1 MGGRGVWDGVNFAM
15 DWLSILGG
23 GGGRRGGVG
32 CFNTPN
38 PLMAL
43 VCKLT

>member
-1 MGGRGVWDGVNFAM
+1 MGEGCGVGLTLQWTGSVF
-15 DWLSILGG
+15 LGG
-23 GGGRRGGVG
+23 GGRGGVG

>member
-1 MGGRGVWDGVNFAM
+1 MGGGGVWDGVNFAM
-15 DWLSILGG
+15 DWLGS
-23 GGGRRGGVG
+23 GVG

>member
-1 MGGRGVWDGVNFAM
+1 MGEGCGVGLTLQWTGSVF
-15 DWLSILGG
+15 LGG
-23 GGGRRGGVG
+23 GGGRGGVG
-32 CFNTPN
+32 CFNTRN

>member
-1 MGGRGVWDGVNFAM
+1 MGEGCGMGLTLQWTGSVF
-15 DWLSILGG
+15 LGG

>member
-1 MGGRGVWDGVNFAM
+1 MGGVWGGVNFAM

-23 GGGRRGGVG
+23 GGRRGGVS

>member
-23 GGGRRGGVG
+23 GGGQEGRSGL
-32 CFNTPN
+32 F
-38 PLMAL
+38 
-43 VCKLT
+43 

>member
-1 MGGRGVWDGVNFAM
+1 MGEGCGVGLTLQWTGSVFLGGGRGA
-15 DWLSILGG
+15 GG
-23 GGGRRGGVG
+23 EEWG

-38 PLMAL
+38 SLMAL